1 MRNLKFIKSF
11 VFNYAQYEIADENSN
26 RGILNVNYRD
36 NKFTI
41 EDISGKFSKKL
52 ISETTK
58 VAKDLLQRKH
68 GVNFA
73 NK

>member
-1 MRNLKFIKSF
+1 MKNLKFIKSF

-26 RGILNVNYRD
+26 KGVLKVNYKD

-41 EDISGKFSKKL
+41 EDISGGLSKKL
-52 ISETTK
+52 ITETTK
-58 VAKDLLQRKH
+58 VARDLLQRKH